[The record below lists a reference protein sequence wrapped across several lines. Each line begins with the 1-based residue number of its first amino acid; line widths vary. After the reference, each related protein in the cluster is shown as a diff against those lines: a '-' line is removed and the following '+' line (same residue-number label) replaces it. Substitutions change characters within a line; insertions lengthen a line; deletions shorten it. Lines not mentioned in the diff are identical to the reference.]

1 MNPAQN
7 LSRRQ
12 MWFGLLIVGAIALLT
27 LLAAP
32 TQNVSRSGSTYSRTP
47 DGYGAWYSFMAGRGT
62 PIQRWQQPFEQLV
75 QKQPDSKTSS
85 QLGSQSGPQSSPED
99 QGKIT
104 LLQINSGLR
113 GASLDDS
120 QKAWVE
126 AGNTLLLLGVHA
138 PVTEATFRTLQT
150 SESGDVRVE
159 TRRRHYLPKK
169 DTTSLKLGDR
179 FGAVVW
185 QESLGQGR
193 VIWATTPHLAANVYQ
208 DHRANYEFLAQL
220 VTESKQPIWVDE
232 YLHGYRDPSKATA
245 TAPEKR
251 SRSLLAYLANTA
263 LLPGFIQVVI
273 LLLLGIWAHNRRFG
287 QPISVTAPTVDN
299 SKAYIEALAGVLH
312 KAESSEF
319 VIDTIRKE
327 EQLQVQ
333 RALGLGNQLLDSEI
347 LLTAWTQQT
356 GRPAA
361 ELADMLQLRS
371 RGQRVSDRD
380 LLVWLEKIQTVRH
393 HLPRY

>member
-12 MWFGLLIVGAIALLT
+12 MWFGLLVIGAITLLT

-32 TQNVSRSGSTYSRTP
+32 TQNVSRSGSTYNRAP
-47 DGYGAWYSFMAGRGT
+47 DGYGAWYSFMSERGS
-62 PIQRWQQPFEQLV
+62 PIQRWQQPFDQLA
-75 QKQPDSKTSS
+75 QKQPSS
-85 QLGSQSGPQSSPED
+85 QPGSDSQS
-99 QGKIT
+99 KIT

-113 GASLDDS
+113 EASLGNS

-126 AGNTLLLLGVHA
+126 AGNTLVVLGAHA
-138 PVTEATFRTLQT
+138 PVTDATFRTLQT
-150 SESGDVRVE
+150 SDFGNVRVD
-159 TRRRHYLPKK
+159 TRRRHRLPKEE
-169 DTTSLKLGDR
+169 TTTLKLGDR

-193 VIWATTPHLAANVYQ
+193 VIWATTPHLAANAYQ

-220 VTESKQPIWVDE
+220 VTKPKQPIWVDE
-232 YLHGYRDPSKATA
+232 YLHGYRDPSNATA
-245 TAPEKR
+245 TTSEKR

-263 LLPGFIQVVI
+263 LLPGFLQVGVF
-273 LLLLGIWAHNRRFG
+273 LLLGIWAHNRRFG
-287 QPISVTAPTVDN
+287 QPMPVTTPAVDN

-333 RALGLGNQLLDSEI
+333 RALGLGNQLLDSET
-347 LLTAWTQQT
+347 LLIAWTQQT

-380 LLVWLEKIQTVRH
+380 LLIWLEKIQTVRH

>member
-12 MWFGLLIVGAIALLT
+12 MWFGALVIGAIALLT
-27 LLAAP
+27 LLSAP
-32 TQNVSRSGSTYSRTP
+32 TQSASRSGSTYSRAP
-47 DGYGAWYSFMAGRGT
+47 DGYGAWYSFMSDRGT
-62 PIQRWQQPFEQLV
+62 PIQRWQQPFEQLA
-75 QKQPDSKTSS
+75 QKQPSS
-85 QLGSQSGPQSSPED
+85 VN

-104 LLQINSGLR
+104 LLQINSRLKV
-113 GASLDDS
+113 ASLDEN

-126 AGNTLLLLGVHA
+126 AGNTLVVLGAHA
-138 PVTEATFRTLQT
+138 PVADAAFRTWQT
-150 SESGDVRVE
+150 SEVGNVRVE
-159 TRRRHYLPKK
+159 TRRRHYLPKQG
-169 DTTSLKLGDR
+169 TISLVLGDR

-193 VIWATTPHLAANVYQ
+193 VIWATTPHLAANAYQ
-208 DHRANYEFLAQL
+208 DDRGNYEFLAQL
-220 VTESKQPIWVDE
+220 VTPPKQSIWVDE
-232 YLHGYRDPSKATA
+232 YLHGYRDPANATGSGSGS
-245 TAPEKR
+245 EKR
-251 SRSLLAYLANTA
+251 SRSFLAYLANTA
-263 LLPGFIQVVI
+263 LLPGFIQVGV

-287 QPISVTAPTVDN
+287 QPIPVTTPAVDN
-299 SKAYIEALAGVLH
+299 SKAYIEALAGALY

-333 RALGLGNQLLDSEI
+333 RALGLGNQLLDPET

-356 GRPAA
+356 GRPAT

-380 LLVWLEKIQTVRH
+380 LLAWLEKIQTVRH